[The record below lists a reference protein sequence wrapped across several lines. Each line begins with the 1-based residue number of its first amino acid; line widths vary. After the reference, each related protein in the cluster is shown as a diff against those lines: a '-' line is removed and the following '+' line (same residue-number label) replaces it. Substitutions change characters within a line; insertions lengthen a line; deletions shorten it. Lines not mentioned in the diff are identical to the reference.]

1 MSTTLKAALVLALAF
16 ASTFT
21 LNLAFGWLAPSDIQA
36 WLEAAAERPA
46 LVFAGV
52 VGVLAIDSVLA
63 VPTMTTII
71 VGGHLLGTVLGSA
84 AAMVGLLL
92 AGSICYWGARL
103 VGATRLVSPEAIAR
117 VQRTVGSVGPG
128 PLLLARALPILPE
141 VLSALAGAGRMP
153 ARRYYL
159 WFALGNVPAAVL
171 GSVAG
176 SESTLDAPWPALV
189 VGIGLPALT
198 GLALLLTRKRGQA
211 SEFPAQLN
219 QEKRMSNAKTVL
231 ITGGTQGVGRALV
244 EKYAREGWRV
254 ATCARREEEL
264 RALEQHVPGVRGFV
278 CDVGDARERR
288 QLLAAVRRELGPV
301 YGLINNAGIQHAY
314 AVALAEADEER
325 LEEEVRINLVAPLA
339 LGHLAMAEVASQ
351 GGFIANVSSG
361 LAYVPKA
368 RSPVYCATKAAL
380 SMYTRS
386 AELQHPGACFV
397 EIVLPL
403 VETRMTHGR
412 GRGKLS
418 PAAAA
423 EQIFEGIAS
432 GAPVVHVGKAR
443 LLPLLL
449 RLAPGLLT
457 RLMNREDPPRLS
469 SGVPASGVTP

>member
-1 MSTTLKAALVLALAF
+1 MSTTLKAALLLALAF

-21 LNLAFGWLAPSDIQA
+21 LNLAFGWFAPPDIQA
-36 WLEAAAERPA
+36 WLQAAAERPA

-71 VGGHLLGTVLGSA
+71 VGGHLLGPVLGSA

-92 AGSICYWGARL
+92 AGSICYWGARW
-103 VGATRLVSPEAIAR
+103 VGATRLVSPEAIAQ

-153 ARRYYL
+153 ARQYYL
-159 WFALGNVPAAVL
+159 WFALGNVPASVL
-171 GSVAG
+171 GAVAG

-189 VGIGLPALT
+189 VGIGLPAVT
-198 GLALLLTRKRGQA
+198 GLALLLTRKRPRDA
-211 SEFPAQLN
+211 EAQ
-219 QEKRMSNAKTVL
+219 MSNTQVVL
-231 ITGGTQGVGRALV
+231 ITGGTHGVGRALV
-244 EKYAREGWRV
+244 EKYTREGWRV

-264 RALEQHVPGVRGFV
+264 RALEQQVPGVRGFV
-278 CDVGDARERR
+278 CDVGNARERR
-288 QLLAAVRRELGPV
+288 QLLEAVRRELGPV
-301 YGLINNAGIQHAY
+301 HGLINNAGIQHTY
-314 AVALAEADEER
+314 AVASAEAYEER

-339 LGHLAMAEVASQ
+339 LGHLVMAEVASQ
-351 GGFIANVSSG
+351 AGFIANVSSG

-386 AELQHPGACFV
+386 AELQHPGARLV

-418 PAAAA
+418 AAATA
-423 EQIFEGIAS
+423 GQIFDGIAS
-432 GAPVVHVGKAR
+432 GASVVHVGKAR

-449 RLAPGLLT
+449 RAAPGLLT
-457 RLMNREDPPRLS
+457 RLMNREDPPRLAS
-469 SGVPASGVTP
+469 RVPASGVTP